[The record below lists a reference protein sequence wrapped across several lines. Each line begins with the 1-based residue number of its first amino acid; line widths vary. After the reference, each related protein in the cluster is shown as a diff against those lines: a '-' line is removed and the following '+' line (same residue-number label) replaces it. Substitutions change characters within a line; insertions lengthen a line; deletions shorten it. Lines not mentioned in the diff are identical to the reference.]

1 MNEHCESHWQSRSEF
16 YVGAGLGLDKTHW
29 SRWSKEN
36 IIENELLTQHVN
48 FIRLIIM
55 ASAENPNPPKD
66 YAVTINIAKHIAMIA
81 KTQQA
86 HDGA

>member
-1 MNEHCESHWQSRSEF
+1 MNEYCESHWRSRSEF
-16 YVGAGLGLDKTHW
+16 YVGAGLDKTHW
-29 SRWSKEN
+29 SRGSKEN

-48 FIRLIIM
+48 FIRLVIM
-55 ASAENPNPPKD
+55 ASAENSNPPKD